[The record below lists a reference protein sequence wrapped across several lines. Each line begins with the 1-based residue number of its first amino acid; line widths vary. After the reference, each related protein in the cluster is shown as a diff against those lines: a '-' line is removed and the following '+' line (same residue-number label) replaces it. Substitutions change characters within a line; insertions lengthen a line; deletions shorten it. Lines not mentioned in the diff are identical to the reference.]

1 MAVAVYQPASADCP
15 GDDDEEV
22 TCEVDLE
29 DLESLY
35 TEAADGV
42 LEALIEAIE
51 QFGNDYGLTDQNKVE
66 HFLAQAAHET
76 AGPPGEWDEF
86 YSLEEFLD
94 YPDAET
100 IASVFDFAF
109 GSEGDPDP
117 AEYVND
123 EEKLANYVYAGWL
136 GNGPPESGD
145 GYKYR
150 GRGLFQLTGK
160 NNYQEFSTYYDENHN
175 PDAENQDFV
184 EIPDLVLS
192 PVIAAMSA
200 LWYFNEEVIP
210 LIDGEWTVESVTT
223 AVAGD
228 EQQGLEDREHRYDD
242 ITANITISCE

>member
-1 MAVAVYQPASADCP
+1 MAVAVYQPATADCP

-76 AGPPGEWDEF
+76 YDFET
-86 YSLEEFLD
+86 LEEDLD
-94 YPDAET
+94 YTDANT
-100 IASVFDFAF
+100 IASLFSWAF
-109 GSEGDPDP
+109 GDEGDPDP
-117 AEYVND
+117 ADYVND
-123 EEKLANYVYAGWL
+123 AEKLGNFVYAGWL
-136 GNGPPESGD
+136 GNGDEESGD

-184 EIPDLVLS
+184 EIPNLVLS

-210 LIDGEWTVESVTT
+210 DIDGEWTVESVTT